1 MVATLNTTVIQNAS
15 SSTANITLD
24 TAGNVTGGANLIAT
38 GMPYG
43 SSSFLRNKIINGN
56 MVIDQRNAGASV
68 ANTNTSYTLDRW
80 KNVGTTNSLFNI
92 QQNGGSVTPPV
103 GFSNYLGCTS
113 TSNYSVGTTNYTL
126 MCQPIEGYNI
136 ADLAWGTSSAKSVTL
151 SFWAYSSLTGT
162 FGGTINNGA
171 ANRFYVFSYS
181 LPSANTWTYIT
192 ITISGD
198 TTGTWSTNNAIGLN
212 VYFSLGAG
220 TSVSGTAGSWGST
233 AYFAPTGATSVV
245 GTSSATFYI
254 TGVQLEQ
261 GSVATPFER
270 PLYNAQ
276 LAQCQRYY
284 WNESAPQYSVAS
296 TSNGS
301 AISAT
306 ITYPTPMRATPT
318 ITNPFTDG
326 NYNTS
331 PTGVQWYFTQPY
343 VGASTKTGTVSPNAS
358 ATALRVTFYFNGAT
372 FSNQPTAIN
381 SASGCIVQ
389 ASAEL

>member
-1 MVATLNTTVIQNAS
+1 
-15 SSTANITLD
+15 
-24 TAGNVTGGANLIAT
+24 
-38 GMPYG
+38 
-43 SSSFLRNKIINGN
+43 

-92 QQNGGSVTPPV
+92 QQNGGSVTPPS

-113 TSNYSVGTTNYTL
+113 TSSYLVGTTNYTL

-233 AYFAPTGATSVV
+233 AYFAPTGAVSVV
-245 GTSSATFYI
+245 GTSGATFYI

-270 PLYNAQ
+270 PLYSKQ
-276 LAQCQRYY
+276 LADCQRYFCKTFDI
-284 WNESAPQYSVAS
+284 STAPSQNSTVTSGAIWGCVRAFGGAAGSSWEPQQNWYFPVA
-296 TSNGS
+296 
-301 AISAT
+301 
-306 ITYPTPMRATPT
+306 MRAAPSVTVYAVYAG
-318 ITNPFTDG
+318 ITSGQWG
-326 NYNTS
+326 NSSTTSAANTR
-331 PTGVQWYFTQPY
+331 VL
-343 VGASTKTGTVSPNAS
+343 ATGTS
-358 ATALRVTFYFNGAT
+358 GAT
-372 FSNQPTAIN
+372 FDNAGTTVAFGSNSPNLHAT
-381 SASGCIVQ
+381 

>member
-24 TAGNVTGGANLIAT
+24 TAGNAAFG

-43 SSSFLRNKIINGN
+43 TSSFLRNRIINGN

-68 ANTNTSYTLDRW
+68 TQGTSLAYTVDRW
-80 KNVGTTNSLFNI
+80 FCLGTVASKFTV
-92 QQNGGSVTPPV
+92 QQNANSVTLPT
-103 GFSNYLGCTS
+103 GYSNYLGVIS
-113 TSNYSVGTTNYTL
+113 SSAYSVGSSDYFYIN
-126 MCQPIEGYNI
+126 QRIEGFNVY
-136 ADLAWGTSSAKSVTL
+136 DLAWGTSSAKSVTL
-151 SFWAYSSLTGT
+151 SFLVYSSLTGT
-162 FGGTINNGA
+162 FGGSILNSA
-171 ANRFYVFSYS
+171 ANRSYPFTYS
-181 LPSANTWTYIT
+181 IASTNTWTNISVT
-192 ITISGD
+192 IPGD
-198 TTGTWSTNNAIGLN
+198 TTGTWLTTNGTGMQIVFGLG
-212 VYFSLGAG
+212 VGSSL
-220 TSVSGTAGSWGST
+220 SGTAGTWAGTTYIS
-233 AYFAPTGATSVV
+233 ATGAVSVV
-245 GTSSATFYI
+245 GTSGATFYI

-261 GSVATPFER
+261 GSIATPFER
-270 PLYNAQ
+270 PLYSKQ
-276 LAQCQRYY
+276 LADCQRYY
-284 WNESAPQYSVAS
+284 WNETSPQYSVAS

-306 ITYPTPMRATPT
+306 ISCPAPMRTSPT

-343 VGASTKTGTVSPNAS
+343 VGASTKTGTVTPNAS
-358 ATALRVTFYFNGAT
+358 ASALRVTFYFNGAT